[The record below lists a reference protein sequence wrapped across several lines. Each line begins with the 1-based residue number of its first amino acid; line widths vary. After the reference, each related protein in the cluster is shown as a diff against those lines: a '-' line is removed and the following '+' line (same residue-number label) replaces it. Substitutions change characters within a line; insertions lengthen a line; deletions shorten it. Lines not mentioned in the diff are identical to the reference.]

1 MKHIVVFSVFVLIIT
16 LSSLGN
22 NFSVV
27 QAFHV
32 PSSSSSSSSSSN
44 NNWIIRNRQQSST
57 STSLSLSSSPLLS
70 LRQRKR
76 QQQQRVVQLFASSSK
91 DDDSSGGAGM
101 EDAFRE
107 LEALQSLDEPERP
120 KEKPKEKDEA
130 FAKAMGNL
138 DLKDILSKVDEDN
151 DDDSKTKTPSL
162 ESELEIF
169 KDMASELELASEKEE
184 LIVADFKSDLLLADD
199 EDIDIDIDN
208 DGVPA
213 FDTEKFMDKAIEEA
227 LKEAKE
233 RNSDVEQIIG
243 DKDAFLDNKEI
254 MSEIT
259 KIFDVAND
267 ELLEGLEEIRTEQK
281 SLAREAA
288 EQNAQTAMDK
298 IKEDELRLEMAQ
310 RNMKKMLNRVN
321 DETKNVQL
329 AIDDLKR
336 EQKETEGGLD
346 SQLVDLKSGGLI
358 KQATLAGGLL
368 FTFRGGAELIGFLG
382 GDPSHAIPALIQ
394 GALAILCIAAFIF
407 L

>member
-32 PSSSSSSSSSSN
+32 PSSSSSSSSSSSN

-91 DDDSSGGAGM
+91 DDDSSGGGAGM

-138 DLKDILSKVDEDN
+138 DLKDILSKVDDDN
-151 DDDSKTKTPSL
+151 DDDSKIKTPSL

-199 EDIDIDIDN
+199 DDIDIDIDN

-233 RNSDVEQIIG
+233 RNSDVEQVIG

-267 ELLEGLEEIRTEQK
+267 ELLEGLEEIRTEQVRC
-281 SLAREAA
+281 L
-288 EQNAQTAMDK
+288 
-298 IKEDELRLEMAQ
+298 
-310 RNMKKMLNRVN
+310 
-321 DETKNVQL
+321 
-329 AIDDLKR
+329 
-336 EQKETEGGLD
+336 
-346 SQLVDLKSGGLI
+346 
-358 KQATLAGGLL
+358 
-368 FTFRGGAELIGFLG
+368 
-382 GDPSHAIPALIQ
+382 
-394 GALAILCIAAFIF
+394 
-407 L
+407 

>member
-1 MKHIVVFSVFVLIIT
+1 MKHIVVFSVFVLILT
-16 LSSLGN
+16 LSSLGI

-32 PSSSSSSSSSSN
+32 PSSSSSSSSSSSN
-44 NNWIIRNRQQSST
+44 NNWTIRNRQQSST
-57 STSLSLSSSPLLS
+57 STSLSSSPLLS

-91 DDDSSGGAGM
+91 DDDSGGGGAGM

-138 DLKDILSKVDEDN
+138 DLKDILSKVDDDN
-151 DDDSKTKTPSL
+151 DDDYSKTKTPSL

-199 EDIDIDIDN
+199 DDIDIDN

-213 FDTEKFMDKAIEEA
+213 FDTEKFMDQAIEEA

-233 RNSDVEQIIG
+233 RNSDVEQIMG
-243 DKDAFLDNKEI
+243 DKEAFLDNKEI

-267 ELLEGLEEIRTEQK
+267 ELLEGLEEIRIEQVRC
-281 SLAREAA
+281 L
-288 EQNAQTAMDK
+288 
-298 IKEDELRLEMAQ
+298 
-310 RNMKKMLNRVN
+310 
-321 DETKNVQL
+321 
-329 AIDDLKR
+329 
-336 EQKETEGGLD
+336 
-346 SQLVDLKSGGLI
+346 
-358 KQATLAGGLL
+358 
-368 FTFRGGAELIGFLG
+368 
-382 GDPSHAIPALIQ
+382 
-394 GALAILCIAAFIF
+394 
-407 L
+407 

>member
-22 NFSVV
+22 NFFVV

-32 PSSSSSSSSSSN
+32 PSSSSSYSSSN
-44 NNWIIRNRQQSST
+44 NNWILRNRQQSLISI
-57 STSLSLSSSPLLS
+57 SLSLSSSPLLS
-70 LRQRKR
+70 PRQRKR
-76 QQQQRVVQLFASSSK
+76 QLPQRVVQLFASSSN
-91 DDDSSGGAGM
+91 DDDNNSSGGGGAGM

-138 DLKDILSKVDEDN
+138 DLKDILSKVEDDN
-151 DDDSKTKTPSL
+151 DDDSSKNSKTPSL

-184 LIVADFKSDLLLADD
+184 LIIADFKSDLLLADD
-199 EDIDIDIDN
+199 DDDIDILDN

-227 LKEAKE
+227 LAEAREK
-233 RNSDVEQIIG
+233 NSDVEQIIG
-243 DKDAFLDNKEI
+243 DKEAFLDNKEI

-267 ELLEGLEEIRTEQK
+267 ELLEGLEVIRSEQVR
-281 SLAREAA
+281 SLNVYESTKVVDI
-288 EQNAQTAMDK
+288 QK
-298 IKEDELRLEMAQ
+298 I
-310 RNMKKMLNRVN
+310 VY
-321 DETKNVQL
+321 
-329 AIDDLKR
+329 
-336 EQKETEGGLD
+336 
-346 SQLVDLKSGGLI
+346 
-358 KQATLAGGLL
+358 
-368 FTFRGGAELIGFLG
+368 
-382 GDPSHAIPALIQ
+382 
-394 GALAILCIAAFIF
+394 
-407 L
+407 

>member
-1 MKHIVVFSVFVLIIT
+1 MCMEAKKLSIRRLVLDAVLDGTILSYVSLFYTHRFHCFFVLT
-16 LSSLGN
+16 
-22 NFSVV
+22 
-27 QAFHV
+27 
-32 PSSSSSSSSSSN
+32 
-44 NNWIIRNRQQSST
+44 
-57 STSLSLSSSPLLS
+57 
-70 LRQRKR
+70 
-76 QQQQRVVQLFASSSK
+76 
-91 DDDSSGGAGM
+91 
-101 EDAFRE
+101 
-107 LEALQSLDEPERP
+107 
-120 KEKPKEKDEA
+120 
-130 FAKAMGNL
+130 
-138 DLKDILSKVDEDN
+138 
-151 DDDSKTKTPSL
+151 
-162 ESELEIF
+162 
-169 KDMASELELASEKEE
+169 
-184 LIVADFKSDLLLADD
+184 LLL
-199 EDIDIDIDN
+199 
-208 DGVPA
+208 
-213 FDTEKFMDKAIEEA
+213 
-227 LKEAKE
+227 LK
-233 RNSDVEQIIG
+233 
-243 DKDAFLDNKEI
+243 
-254 MSEIT
+254 
-259 KIFDVAND
+259 
-267 ELLEGLEEIRTEQK
+267 K

>member
-138 DLKDILSKVDEDN
+138 DLKDILSKVDDDN

-199 EDIDIDIDN
+199 DDIDIDIDN

-213 FDTEKFMDKAIEEA
+213 FDTEKFMDQAIEEA

-267 ELLEGLEEIRTEQK
+267 ELLEGLEEIRTEQVRC
-281 SLAREAA
+281 L
-288 EQNAQTAMDK
+288 
-298 IKEDELRLEMAQ
+298 
-310 RNMKKMLNRVN
+310 
-321 DETKNVQL
+321 
-329 AIDDLKR
+329 
-336 EQKETEGGLD
+336 
-346 SQLVDLKSGGLI
+346 
-358 KQATLAGGLL
+358 
-368 FTFRGGAELIGFLG
+368 
-382 GDPSHAIPALIQ
+382 
-394 GALAILCIAAFIF
+394 
-407 L
+407 

>member
-32 PSSSSSSSSSSN
+32 PSSSSSSSSSSSN
-44 NNWIIRNRQQSST
+44 NNWTIRNRQQSST

-138 DLKDILSKVDEDN
+138 DLKDILSKVDDDN
-151 DDDSKTKTPSL
+151 NDDSKTKTPSL

-199 EDIDIDIDN
+199 DDIDIDIDN

-213 FDTEKFMDKAIEEA
+213 FDTEKFMDQAIEEA

-267 ELLEGLEEIRTEQK
+267 ELLEGLEEIRTEQVRC
-281 SLAREAA
+281 L
-288 EQNAQTAMDK
+288 
-298 IKEDELRLEMAQ
+298 
-310 RNMKKMLNRVN
+310 
-321 DETKNVQL
+321 
-329 AIDDLKR
+329 
-336 EQKETEGGLD
+336 
-346 SQLVDLKSGGLI
+346 
-358 KQATLAGGLL
+358 
-368 FTFRGGAELIGFLG
+368 
-382 GDPSHAIPALIQ
+382 
-394 GALAILCIAAFIF
+394 
-407 L
+407 

>member
-32 PSSSSSSSSSSN
+32 PSSSSSSSSSN

-138 DLKDILSKVDEDN
+138 DLKDILSKVDDDN

-199 EDIDIDIDN
+199 DDIDIDIDN

-213 FDTEKFMDKAIEEA
+213 FDTEKFMDQAIEEA

-267 ELLEGLEEIRTEQK
+267 ELLEGLEEIRTEQVRC
-281 SLAREAA
+281 L
-288 EQNAQTAMDK
+288 
-298 IKEDELRLEMAQ
+298 
-310 RNMKKMLNRVN
+310 
-321 DETKNVQL
+321 
-329 AIDDLKR
+329 
-336 EQKETEGGLD
+336 
-346 SQLVDLKSGGLI
+346 
-358 KQATLAGGLL
+358 
-368 FTFRGGAELIGFLG
+368 
-382 GDPSHAIPALIQ
+382 
-394 GALAILCIAAFIF
+394 
-407 L
+407 